1 MKLVIHPPVE
11 NERLKRIVEAAGPMR
26 VVNADS
32 DAAAQREIVDADAFF
47 GKLTP
52 ALLAA
57 ATKLRWVQSP
67 TASLEHYLFPELIAH
82 PLVLSN
88 MRGLYSDV
96 IAEHVLGMML
106 CFTRNLHLYIRN
118 QTQRRWD
125 PVGGE
130 NERVAF
136 ATGPGMMTAMDHAHR
151 NLGDLSAGIVGLGH
165 IGAEIARRLAS
176 FGMRIVAVDPLRTQ
190 APDGVEAILPTSRIE
205 ELLAASDF
213 VIVAAPHTPQ
223 TEQLFRRR
231 QFQAMKPSAYFI
243 NIGRGAIV
251 NLDDLVAA
259 LERGEIAGAG
269 LDVFQ
274 IEPLPPEHPLWKF
287 TNVILTPHVAGQST
301 RVPPRH
307 LQVLVDNL
315 RRFVQGQP
323 LANVVDKSRWF

>member
-1 MKLVIHPPVE
+1 
-11 NERLKRIVEAAGPMR
+11 
-26 VVNADS
+26 
-32 DAAAQREIVDADAFF
+32 
-47 GKLTP
+47 
-52 ALLAA
+52 
-57 ATKLRWVQSP
+57 
-67 TASLEHYLFPELIAH
+67 
-82 PLVLSN
+82 
-88 MRGLYSDV
+88 
-96 IAEHVLGMML
+96 
-106 CFTRNLHLYIRN
+106 
-118 QTQRRWD
+118 
-125 PVGGE
+125 
-130 NERVAF
+130 
-136 ATGPGMMTAMDHAHR
+136 
-151 NLGDLSAGIVGLGH
+151 
-165 IGAEIARRLAS
+165 
-176 FGMRIVAVDPLRTQ
+176 MRIVAVDPLRTQ
-190 APDGVEAILPTSRIE
+190 APEGVEAILPTSRIE